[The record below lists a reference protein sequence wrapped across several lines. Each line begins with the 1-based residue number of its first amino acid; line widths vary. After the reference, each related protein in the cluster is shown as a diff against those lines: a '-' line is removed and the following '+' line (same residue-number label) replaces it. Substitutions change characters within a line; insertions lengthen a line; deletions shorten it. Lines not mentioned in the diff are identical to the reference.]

1 MLVAVAVKKT
11 KIMRDLK
18 KIEEW
23 FDSEE
28 GKKSIAEFAEKIERE
43 ERIKTNQLER
53 FYKSGKFLELTEKV
67 IKKYNTDKYRDSW
80 YKRGI
85 EPPESLFWFLFQYA
99 EKYGRECEEEE
110 WKQYGNMFTSS
121 LFFIDGYYFNRMDG
135 QGSVIKVVKA

>member
-1 MLVAVAVKKT
+1 M
-11 KIMRDLK
+11 IDLK
-18 KIEEW
+18 KIDEW

-53 FYKSGKFLELTEKV
+53 FYKSGKFLELTEKA

-99 EKYGRECEEEE
+99 EKYGRECEEKE

-135 QGSVIKVVKA
+135 QGSVIKVVKAEF

>member
-1 MLVAVAVKKT
+1 M
-11 KIMRDLK
+11 INLK
-18 KIEEW
+18 KIDEW
-23 FDSEE
+23 LDSEE

-53 FYKSGKFLELTEKV
+53 LHKSGKFLELTEKA
-67 IKKYNTDKYRDSW
+67 IKKYNTDEYINSW

-85 EPPESLFWFLFQYA
+85 EPPESLFWFLFEYA

-135 QGSVIKVVKA
+135 QGSVIKVMKAECSNCN

>member
-1 MLVAVAVKKT
+1 M
-11 KIMRDLK
+11 IDLK
-18 KIEEW
+18 KIDEW

-28 GKKSIAEFAEKIERE
+28 GKKSIAEFAEKIEQE

-53 FYKSGKFLELTEKV
+53 FYKSGKFLELTEKA

-85 EPPESLFWFLFQYA
+85 EPPESLFWFLFLYA

-135 QGSVIKVVKA
+135 QGSVIKVVKAECSNCS

>member
-1 MLVAVAVKKT
+1 M
-11 KIMRDLK
+11 IDLK
-18 KIEEW
+18 KIDEW

-43 ERIKTNQLER
+43 ERIKTTQLER
-53 FYKSGKFLELTEKV
+53 FHKSGKFLELTEKA

-85 EPPESLFWFLFQYA
+85 EPPESLFWFLFEYA
-99 EKYGRECEEEE
+99 EKYGRECEEKE

-121 LFFIDGYYFNRMDG
+121 LFFIGGYYFNRMDG
-135 QGSVIKVVKA
+135 QGSVIKVVKAGRSNCN

>member
-1 MLVAVAVKKT
+1 MIA
-11 KIMRDLK
+11 LK
-18 KIEEW
+18 KIDEW

-28 GKKSIAEFAEKIERE
+28 GKKSIAEFAEKIERD

>member
-1 MLVAVAVKKT
+1 M
-11 KIMRDLK
+11 IDLK

-28 GKKSIAEFAEKIERE
+28 GKKSIAEFAEKIERK

-53 FYKSGKFLELTEKV
+53 LYESGKFLELTEKA
-67 IKKYNTDKYRDSW
+67 IKKYNTDKYINSW

-85 EPPESLFWFLFQYA
+85 EPPESLFWFLFEYA